1 MAKKKPTTDCDEPT
15 TFEAA
20 LAELEAVVADLEH
33 GELGLEESLKRYE
46 VGIRRIRQCQEQLQ
60 RAERRIALL
69 SGVDADGKPIT
80 QPFDDAEFDSL
91 EEKADNRGKRRGA
104 KRTVSD
110 DDVDDG
116 RSLF

>member
-1 MAKKKPTTDCDEPT
+1 MAKKKPAADCDQPA
-15 TFEAA
+15 TFEQA
-20 LAELEAVVADLEH
+20 LAELEAVVAELEH

-46 VGIRRIRQCQEQLQ
+46 IGVRRIRQCQQQLE

-69 SGVDADGKPIT
+69 SGVDADGKAIT
-80 QPFDDAEFDSL
+80 QPFDDSEFDSL
-91 EEKADNRGKRRGA
+91 EEKAAARGKRRGA
-104 KRTVSD
+104 KRPAEA

>member
-1 MAKKKPTTDCDEPT
+1 MAKKKPSTDCGEPA
-15 TFEAA
+15 TFEQA

-46 VGIRRIRQCQEQLQ
+46 VGIRRIRECQQQLQ

-80 QPFDDAEFDSL
+80 QPFDDSQFDSL
-91 EEKADNRGKRRGA
+91 EEKAAARGQRRGA
-104 KRTVSD
+104 KRAAAGD
-110 DDVDDG
+110 NVDDG